1 AAQPQLD
8 RRVVEGAHRLAQ
20 LQEERALT
28 VHLAA
33 VRVEAAEV
41 AEENLPLHVDAGGG
55 VVARLDDAGDL
66 EQLAAERRVREGGRD
81 GRVDGLQGRARLQR
95 ARTDVGRRL
104 DELHAGVERAEGV
117 EGGAA
122 RGRLRRGEAGRVAVG
137 EDVGERGV
145 RVGDG
150 ERARVE
156 ARDEEADAGDGDDL
170 REGGRAVEAAGLVG
184 DATAP

>member
-1 AAQPQLD
+1 M
-8 RRVVEGAHRLAQ
+8 
-20 LQEERALT
+20 
-28 VHLAA
+28 
-33 VRVEAAEV
+33 
-41 AEENLPLHVDAGGG
+41 
-55 VVARLDDAGDL
+55 
-66 EQLAAERRVREGGRD
+66 
-81 GRVDGLQGRARLQR
+81 QR

-137 EDVGERGV
+137 EDVCERGV

-184 DATAP
+184 DATAPARLARVVGNRRLPQADLIRVGEELQRLSALAVLVGRARQRLDERADV